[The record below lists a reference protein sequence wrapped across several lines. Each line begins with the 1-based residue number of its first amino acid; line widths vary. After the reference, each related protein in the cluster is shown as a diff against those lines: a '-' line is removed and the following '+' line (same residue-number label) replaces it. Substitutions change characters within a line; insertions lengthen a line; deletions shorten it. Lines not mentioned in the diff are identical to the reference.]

1 MTQRRSVTRWFGVL
15 GVTVA
20 LVGLISQ
27 GTASAQTPLAETRQK
42 ADQGDATAQYNL
54 GNIYAN
60 GEGVPQDDA
69 QAAAGA
75 AKAHRALV
83 VDQPAA
89 APGQDGR
96 AVGEARAVLL
106 APAGGES
113 PDPTPVR
120 GDAAADLGAA
130 RAGGLTCSE
139 RHGVGLAKNE
149 HRQGAVCE
157 TCPRTRSIQARV
169 AAM

>member
-1 MTQRRSVTRWFGVL
+1 MDQGRQAGRAL
-15 GVTVA
+15 DAA
-20 LVGLISQ
+20 LVS
-27 GTASAQTPLAETRQK
+27 PLPGERGPIAAERARVQ
-42 ADQGDATAQYNL
+42 L
-54 GNIYAN
+54 G
-60 GEGVPQDDA
+60 ESV
-69 QAAAGA
+69 AAAGA

-83 VDQPAA
+83 VDEPAA

-149 HRQGAVCE
+149 HRQGEVCE
-157 TCPRTRSIQARV
+157 KCPRTRSIQARV
-169 AAM
+169 AAMCPPLTVSGA